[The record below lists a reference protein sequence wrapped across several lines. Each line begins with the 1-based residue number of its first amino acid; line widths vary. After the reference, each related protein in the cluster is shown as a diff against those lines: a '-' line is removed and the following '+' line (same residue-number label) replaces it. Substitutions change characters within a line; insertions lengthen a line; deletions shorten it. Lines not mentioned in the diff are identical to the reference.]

1 MLVKSILLISSTLLS
16 PFVNGF
22 GISAVPVSQR
32 LTKLVETKSVIFAS
46 SDKAT
51 TTVGAESLTED
62 PIECYLVNQEAVIEE
77 GEKPR
82 VICTTNPDET
92 AWMEGINQEDMIK
105 TDGIENISGQCVEG
119 HSVSGKP
126 EWECEA

>member
-1 MLVKSILLISSTLLS
+1 MLIKSILLVSSTLSS
-16 PFVNGF
+16 PFFVNGF
-22 GISAVPVSQR
+22 GISILPVSQR
-32 LTKLVETKSVIFAS
+32 LPTKSVIIFAS

-51 TTVGAESLTED
+51 TTTGGTESLTKD
-62 PIECYLVNQEAVIEE
+62 PIECFLVNQEAVIVE

-82 VICTTNPDET
+82 VICTTDRDET

-105 TDGIENISGQCVEG
+105 TAGVGNVNGQCVEG